1 MKLTK
6 FTSLPFV
13 NEFLSDPEKV
23 IKKVFIVPHNEA
35 EDSIYVLYED
45 ADEALMKEKEELNEL
60 DRVAQEL
67 ERDEDYQMLRNT
79 TQREIYLLTKYSIP
93 STTAKRVIELVNM
106 RKILQQEAK

>member
-13 NEFLSDPEKV
+13 NEFLSDPDKV
-23 IKKVFIVPHNEA
+23 IKKITVIPHDEK
-35 EDSIYVLYED
+35 DSIYVLYED
-45 ADEALMKEKEELNEL
+45 TDEALTKEKEELNEL

-67 ERDEDYQMLRNT
+67 ERDEDYQLLRNT
-79 TQREIYLLTKYSIP
+79 TQRELYLLTKYNIP

-106 RKILQQEAK
+106 RRILQQGV